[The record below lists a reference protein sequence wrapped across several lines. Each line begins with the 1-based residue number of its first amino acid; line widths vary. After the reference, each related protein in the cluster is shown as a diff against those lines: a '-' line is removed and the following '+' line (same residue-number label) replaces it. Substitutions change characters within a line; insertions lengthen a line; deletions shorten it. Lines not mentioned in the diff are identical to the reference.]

1 MSSSQLDL
9 LSSRSEV
16 FLVVVLM
23 LVFSVCPYFLS
34 VFSSC
39 IYLLGCVCNLFVFVP
54 FFVFVYCLHR
64 IEFLF
69 IFSGGCVAAGAPAV
83 QVLIKLCTYFKILLE
98 KTKFNS

>member
-23 LVFSVCPYFLS
+23 LVFCVCPYFLS
-34 VFSSC
+34 VYSSC
-39 IYLLGCVCNLFVFVP
+39 MYLLGCVCNLFVFVP

-69 IFSGGCVAAGAPAV
+69 TDFSGRCVAAGAPAV
-83 QVLIKLCTYFKILLE
+83 QVLIKLHI
-98 KTKFNS
+98 